1 MLISFGKYKKMS
13 FNEKMAL
20 AGILLC
26 QQQVCGKRF
35 QGYNHSQMSQQH
47 HGIVQTAGIVLIVYT
62 GVRPE
67 QHRK

>member
-1 MLISFGKYKKMS
+1 MLISFGKYKKMN

-26 QQQVCGKRF
+26 QQQVCGRRSP
-35 QGYNHSQMSQQH
+35 GYNHSQMSQQH
-47 HGIVQTAGIVLIVYT
+47 HGIVKTAGIVLIVYK
-62 GVRPE
+62 GVWPE